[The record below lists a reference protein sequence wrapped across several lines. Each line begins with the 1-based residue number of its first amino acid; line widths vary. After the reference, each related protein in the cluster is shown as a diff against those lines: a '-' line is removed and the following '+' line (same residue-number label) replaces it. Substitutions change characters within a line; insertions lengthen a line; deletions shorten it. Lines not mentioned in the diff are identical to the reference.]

1 MRQRAKVQAEEM
13 TESKRVKK
21 VSLVAGEE
29 KCQEVSTVERSW
41 AARRQKIW
49 NGPGPGSGAR
59 QAFLTAGF
67 QHSFTRETITLHLR
81 AISSVGLF
89 FLSASWFPHL
99 ENKIKNL

>member
-29 KCQEVSTVERSW
+29 KYQEVSTVERRW

-49 NGPGPGSGAR
+49 NGTGPGSGAR

-67 QHSFTRETITLHLR
+67 HAFSHSLEKQLLCTYVPFPLWDYF
-81 AISSVGLF
+81 SSLPLG
-89 FLSASWFPHL
+89 FL
-99 ENKIKNL
+99 I